1 MISDLNGSLGSRQF
15 LNVANERT
23 CFVSCASTFFHDKED
38 GSNTSDKDIFE
49 TLQTRKS
56 KWTPPEGQFASLDF
70 FVNKCRH
77 DINKLNFN
85 RNTKFSNLSLEE
97 RVALKNLSMRK
108 DIIVKAADKGG
119 ALVVWRA
126 DLYQKEALRQLSDT
140 SFYAKVDKDVT
151 STNQQIVK
159 STINDLIVKQELPAT
174 TTNLVI
180 TTPRTSCI
188 YFLPKIHKPNN
199 PGRPIVSAYSCPTEL
214 ISSYLDKIM
223 APIVRSLPSYV
234 KDSQHTLQ
242 IFRDFNFL
250 GEDKLIFTMDITSL
264 YTVIPNYEGL
274 LALKHFFDLRT
285 VKKPSSETLLRLA
298 ELVLKLNCFSF
309 AGSYY
314 KQINGV
320 AMGTKMGPSYANLF
334 VGYVEHQF
342 FQSIQR
348 PQT

>member
-1 MISDLNGSLGSRQF
+1 MIFAQAFATQLPYGNFRFITWQTLY
-15 LNVANERT
+15 
-23 CFVSCASTFFHDKED
+23 TFTHKH
-38 GSNTSDKDIFE
+38 
-49 TLQTRKS
+49 TRKLY
-56 KWTPPEGQFASLDF
+56 TQFASLDF

-77 DINKLNFN
+77 GINKLNFN
-85 RNTKFSNLSLEE
+85 RNTKFSNLSSEE
-97 RVALKNLSMRK
+97 RVALKNLSKRK

-140 SFYAKVDKDVT
+140 SFYAKIDKDLT

-174 TTNLVI
+174 ATNLVI

-199 PGRPIVSAYSCPTEL
+199 PGRHIVSACSCPTEL

-234 KDSQHTLQ
+234 KDSQHALQ

-250 GEDKLIFTMDITSL
+250 GEDKLIFTMDIISL
-264 YTVIPNYEGL
+264 YTVIPNCEGL
-274 LALKHFFDLRT
+274 LALKH
-285 VKKPSSETLLRLA
+285 
-298 ELVLKLNCFSF
+298 CF
-309 AGSYY
+309 
-314 KQINGV
+314 
-320 AMGTKMGPSYANLF
+320 
-334 VGYVEHQF
+334 
-342 FQSIQR
+342 
-348 PQT
+348 